1 MLDRIKKNLIISA
14 IGLALTMPAFAV
26 DSTISYISINNMAYQ
41 DVEIVLTEKNEIL
54 VPFKQLADI
63 FNIQYNANRVD
74 KIIAFKTLD
83 GKDGV
88 VSQKGVFINDYAI
101 SNRPTTFV
109 QQGIMDGVFNEAYI
123 TAETASKIFGAKI
136 ETDFNDLTIIANVER
151 DIPILHSSNLI
162 TAEDKGPKAHQ
173 DVVCPKKQ
181 GKITLSFQTSI

>member
-26 DSTISYISINNMAYQ
+26 DSTITYISINDMAYQ

-54 VPFKQLADI
+54 VPFKQFADI
-63 FNIQYNANRVD
+63 FNIRYNANRVD

-109 QQGIMDGVFNEAYI
+109 QQGIMAGSWKTGCIWRCLRHLQCLRAFSGYSE
-123 TAETASKIFGAKI
+123 E
-136 ETDFNDLTIIANVER
+136 EPE
-151 DIPILHSSNLI
+151 SS
-162 TAEDKGPKAHQ
+162 EGH
-173 DVVCPKKQ
+173 
-181 GKITLSFQTSI
+181 

>member
-1 MLDRIKKNLIISA
+1 
-14 IGLALTMPAFAV
+14 MPAFAV

-123 TAETASKIFGAKI
+123 TA
-136 ETDFNDLTIIANVER
+136 
-151 DIPILHSSNLI
+151 
-162 TAEDKGPKAHQ
+162 
-173 DVVCPKKQ
+173 
-181 GKITLSFQTSI
+181 